1 MLKTETKIKFRNNKI
16 KLSYDTTCINKTKIK

>member
-16 KLSYDTTCINKTKIK
+16 KLPSDTTCINKTKIK